1 MTRVIHF
8 HNCRYLIGL
17 NLLSFL
23 LSSFIRKYK
32 GESCYYRCWYYRY
45 YYCLFTC
52 KRRHRCCFSD
62 SGRILNGTTGHTTAK
77 VTAQHDLI
85 YDELINHFGVE
96 KAGLYYESNNQA
108 LQFINETVQTYKID
122 CNFSNEDSYLYTTTD
137 NGLEI
142 YRKNMKLIK
151 N

>member
-1 MTRVIHF
+1 MIHF

-32 GESCYYRCWYYRY
+32 DESCYYRCWYYRY

-52 KRRHRCCFSD
+52 KEGIDVVLID

-108 LQFINETVQTYKID
+108 LQFINKTVQTYKID

-137 NGLEI
+137 NGLRNLSKE
-142 YRKNMKLIK
+142 YEAYQN
-151 N
+151 